1 MRTFPACLAV
11 LALMISSTVYAAE
24 SGQTTTLSKVSLTSD
39 RYQNAWQAGDQEP
52 PPPTGSDQNAPLPP
66 GNEAGTDSARL
77 FGMSTGALLVG
88 GAVIATGVC
97 LAVCF
102 SNGNH
107 SSTTTTTSG
116 HH

>member
-24 SGQTTTLSKVSLTSD
+24 SGQGTTPSNGSLTPD
-39 RYQNAWQAGDQEP
+39 QYQNAWQAGGQEP
-52 PPPTGSDQNAPLPP
+52 PPPTGSDQNAPLTP
-66 GNEAGTDSARL
+66 GDEAGTDSAQL
-77 FGMSTGALLVG
+77 FGLSTGTLLIG
-88 GAVIATGVC
+88 GGVIAAGVC

-107 SSTTTTTSG
+107 SSTTTTTNG
-116 HH
+116 HR